1 MIIDWVAA
9 KKHGGEHHK
18 DDLYVKGTTPQTWE
32 ATVKT
37 EQTSNMATL
46 GNVKKVSGV
55 MMLSQSTWNFH
66 NLIPQGQVA

>member
-18 DDLYVKGTTPQTWE
+18 DLHMKGKTPQMWE

-55 MMLSQSTWNFH
+55 MRLSQSTWNVH
-66 NLIPQGQVA
+66 NLRPQGQVA